1 MATLAPSTI
10 DQDDVERF
18 SAMAENWWDPS
29 GPFAPLH
36 ALNPV
41 RLSFLKDTLCAHLG
55 RDPAALKPFSGLS
68 ILDAG
73 CGGGLLC
80 EPLARLGASVTG
92 IDASP
97 TNIEV
102 AALHASQ
109 AGLEIDYRESTVE
122 ALRERAEP
130 FDVVLAMEV
139 VEHVSDI
146 TLFVEACADLT
157 KPGGL
162 LVGATLNRTAKSLA
176 LAKIGAEY
184 VLRWLPAGTHDWR
197 KFVKP
202 AEFAR
207 MLRTAGLHVDKL
219 GGIRFDPLR
228 RRWSLSDSLD
238 VNYMIVASKP

>member
-1 MATLAPSTI
+1 
-10 DQDDVERF
+10 
-18 SAMAENWWDPS
+18 MAENWWDAA

-41 RLSFLKDTLCAHLG
+41 RLGFLKDALCTHFA
-55 RDPAALKPFSGLS
+55 RDPLSPRPLSGLS

-80 EPLARLGASVTG
+80 EPLARLGATVTG
-92 IDASP
+92 IDASA

-109 AGLEIDYRESTVE
+109 SGLEIDYREATVE
-122 ALRERAEP
+122 SLRDGTAP
-130 FDVVLAMEV
+130 FDAVLTMEV

-146 TLFVEACADLT
+146 ALFVEACADLT

-162 LVGATLNRTAKSLA
+162 MVGATLNRTAKSLA

-207 MLRTAGLHVDKL
+207 LLRMSGLHVDSLK
-219 GGIRFDPLR
+219 GIRFDPMR

-238 VNYMIVASKP
+238 VNYMIVANKP